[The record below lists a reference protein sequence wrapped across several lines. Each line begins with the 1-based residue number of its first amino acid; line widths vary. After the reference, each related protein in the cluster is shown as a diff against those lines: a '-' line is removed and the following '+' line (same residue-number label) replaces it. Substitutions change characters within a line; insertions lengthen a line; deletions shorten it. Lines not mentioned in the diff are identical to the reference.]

1 MNLEPTEASIAF
13 SIGCLAFEAL
23 YIWSGADHSDVFR
36 NKQKAYFDSFKNELN
51 GLDHNW
57 PFHTLSKVLKSFYTS
72 Y

>member
-13 SIGCLAFEAL
+13 SIGCLTFEAL
-23 YIWSGADHSDVFR
+23 FIWGVADHSDVFR
-36 NKQKAYFDSFKNELN
+36 NKQKVFFDNFKNDLN

-57 PFHTLSKVLKSFYTS
+57 PFHTLLKALKSFYIT